1 MSRLE
6 SFHPGQVAQSNV
18 AATQLKAWQKDRQA
32 WAEHHPV
39 TAALAEP
46 LEIVAVNEPW
56 LTTATTD
63 GRRIAF
69 NPAWSA
75 ELNGLQ
81 RRQVQ
86 EHLVWHAVAGDYQ
99 ARHDKDPHRWHLAC
113 DHAVNTQLLQL
124 GAELP
129 TDAVLFP
136 RAVAWRRC
144 TSQASHTRPC
154 HL

>member
-18 AATQLKAWQKDRQA
+18 AATQLQAWQKDRLA
-32 WAEHHPV
+32 WAELQPV

-46 LEIVAVNEPW
+46 LEVVAVAKPW

-63 GRRIAF
+63 GHRIAF

-75 ELNGLQ
+75 KLSELQ
-81 RRQVQ
+81 RRQAQ

-99 ARHDKDPHRWHLAC
+99 AR
-113 DHAVNTQLLQL
+113 
-124 GAELP
+124 
-129 TDAVLFP
+129 
-136 RAVAWRRC
+136 
-144 TSQASHTRPC
+144 
-154 HL
+154 